1 MKIQTK
7 WQNIAV
13 FILYYMY
20 SKSAAATYDS
30 FLAISTVN
38 VKTVSQI

>member
-1 MKIQTK
+1 MKIKTK

-20 SKSAAATYDS
+20 SKSAAAT
-30 FLAISTVN
+30 LR
-38 VKTVSQI
+38 